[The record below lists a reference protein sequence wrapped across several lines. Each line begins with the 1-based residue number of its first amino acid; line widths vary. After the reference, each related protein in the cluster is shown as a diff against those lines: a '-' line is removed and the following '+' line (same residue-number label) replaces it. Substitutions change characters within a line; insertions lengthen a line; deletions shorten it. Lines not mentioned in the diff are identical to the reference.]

1 MVVEVTRGVLAS
13 LREEAVRAAPHEC
26 CGVLLGRGELIDEVR
41 PAANIADQ
49 PETRFEIDPAV
60 LLAAHKA
67 ERAGGPRVLGYY
79 HSHPAGHPVPSATDC
94 EHASGD
100 RRIWAI
106 VANDEVGFWRDCEG
120 GFFAVEVKV
129 R

>member
-13 LREEAVRAAPHEC
+13 LREEAARAVPHEC
-26 CGVLLGRGELIDEVR
+26 CGVLLGRGEMIDAVR

-60 LLAAHKA
+60 LLAVHKA
-67 ERAGGPRVLGYY
+67 EREGGPRVLGYY
-79 HSHPAGHPVPSATDC
+79 HSHPAGHPIPSATDC

-100 RRIWAI
+100 GRIWAI
-106 VANDEVGFWRDCEG
+106 VANDEVGFWRDCGEG
-120 GFFAVEVKV
+120 FSPVEVTV
-129 R
+129 L